1 MKQTETENLIFT
13 AINIDTL
20 IEKIAKKVLL
30 KIQTDIEN
38 LNQKMEYKILLNTL
52 IDDLDIGIRAYNVCR
67 SLNIKTLGQLASM
80 NKYQLRKIKN
90 YGKSTELE
98 LENLLNKHNL
108 FFGMN
113 LSKYNIK

>member
-1 MKQTETENLIFT
+1 
-13 AINIDTL
+13 
-20 IEKIAKKVLL
+20 
-30 KIQTDIEN
+30 
-38 LNQKMEYKILLNTL
+38 
-52 IDDLDIGIRAYNVCR
+52 
-67 SLNIKTLGQLASM
+67 M

-108 FFGMN
+108 FFGMD